1 MRTRKNKVQIFERSQ
16 LFKIE
21 TPNGAAI
28 FVSHGG
34 NISEVFDVVIK
45 EFEKMVAKDKDLV
58 YAEIV
63 VDEKVYKIKM
73 VD

>member
-21 TPNGAAI
+21 TPSGAAI
-28 FVSHGG
+28 FVSYGG
-34 NISEVFDVVIK
+34 NISEKFDVVIK
-45 EFEKMVAKDKDLV
+45 EFEKMVANDSKIK

-63 VDEKVYKIKM
+63 VESETYKIKM